1 MLSTLFVFI
10 VGASLLILANKQDLG
25 GALSYQTISDILNLS
40 GSDISG
46 RHCHVIGCSGVTGE
60 GLKDG
65 FDWIVNDISSRVF
78 IMS

>member
-1 MLSTLFVFI
+1 MYIRFLYIHIYNLHLIYLLTSISILYLYPST
-10 VGASLLILANKQDLG
+10 GN
-25 GALSYQTISDILNLS
+25 
-40 GSDISG
+40 DISG

-65 FDWIVNDISSRVF
+65 FDWIVDDISSRVF